1 MSQFFDTV
9 RDGAS
14 CMVEPAWMRVQRAL
28 ASVTADRPVEAR
40 WTACVSDWGTGR

>member
-1 MSQFFDTV
+1 MSQVFDIV

-28 ASVTADRPVEAR
+28 ASVPADRLVAAR